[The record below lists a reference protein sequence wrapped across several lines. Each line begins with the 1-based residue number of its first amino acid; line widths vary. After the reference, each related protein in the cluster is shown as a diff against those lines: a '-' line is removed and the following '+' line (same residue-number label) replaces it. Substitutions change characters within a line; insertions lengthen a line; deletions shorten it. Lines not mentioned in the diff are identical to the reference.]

1 MLSVLNKWKAGDIFK
16 ALTNS
21 DDFLFANGTW
31 VNFRDK
37 LLDGNVGVLIHV
49 WINIGLQRL

>member
-1 MLSVLNKWKAGDIFK
+1 MNKWKAGDIFK